1 MWRLPAVSHYGCR
14 FSLTLCFSLKRGR
27 ARWVI
32 FLSIIYFTSGINF
45 PERVTS
51 LQYIVCLACVRA
63 RWTQCVLVCNS
74 SLWRHQRAKENTGA
88 QRISSQVL
96 WVLFN
101 LSWSVELLKLF
112 HFSFCLIFHVFLKG
126 KPVKKA
132 AWKCCG
138 SENIKTKWKVERCI
152 VEMYS
157 GCLV

>member
-1 MWRLPAVSHYGCR
+1 MWRLPAVSHNGCR

-51 LQYIVCLACVRA
+51 LQYIVCLACVRT

-112 HFSFCLIFHVFLKG
+112 HFSFCLIFSRVLKRQTCEESCL
-126 KPVKKA
+126 KML
-132 AWKCCG
+132 W
-138 SENIKTKWKVERCI
+138 KWKYKNKMKGWK
-152 VEMYS
+152 MY
-157 GCLV
+157 CRDV